1 MENIN
6 LQEPIELFGYECGE
20 GWVPLI
26 KEAEKWVAD
35 WNEQNCNE
43 NVKPLST
50 TLGWEKL
57 RIVQIKEKFGM
68 LTIYCNFYPDN
79 LREKLIDLEQRSLK
93 ICEIC
98 GETEGTE
105 CKSSHGWIYTL
116 CPECRRK
123 EEERWNNL
131 LKKD

>member
-6 LQEPIELFGYECGE
+6 LQEPIDLFGYECGE
-20 GWVPLI
+20 GWLPLI
-26 KEAEKWVAD
+26 KEAE
-35 WNEQNCNE
+35 
-43 NVKPLST
+43 
-50 TLGWEKL
+50 GWIKEFNDAHGDEYVEKYGEKL
-57 RIVQIKEKFGM
+57 KFVQVKEKFGT
-68 LTIYCNFYPDN
+68 LTIYCNFYPED
-79 LREKLIDLEQRSLK
+79 LHKRLIELENRSAK